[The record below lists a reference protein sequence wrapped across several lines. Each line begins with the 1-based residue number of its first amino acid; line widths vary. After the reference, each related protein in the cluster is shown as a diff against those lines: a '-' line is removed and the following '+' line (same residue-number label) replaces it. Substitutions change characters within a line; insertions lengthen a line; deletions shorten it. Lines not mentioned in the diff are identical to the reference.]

1 MPRTKRWL
9 NGMLNGTDKDAPTWR
24 GNFREEH
31 GDYYAKFELL
41 QNLKRQ
47 AGLPLSYSFVAGKAV
62 NPATKQAVKKNLD
75 IIKLAVAAALLTLA

>member
-47 AGLPLSYSFVAGKAV
+47 AGLPPSHSFVAGKV
-62 NPATKQAVKKNLD
+62 VKPSTKQAVKKNPA
-75 IIKLAVAAALLTLA
+75 IINTAAALLALA